1 MPIVQT
7 IRLGYIIDISTWG
20 FLLQLSKESQNT
32 FNALLVFLREEMD
45 SLQRQMEEHTVTV
58 HESMSSL
65 TNTEE
70 ELAQLGLQNNIS
82 KPSTPL
88 DNMVVENNNEAE
100 QQQS

>member
-1 MPIVQT
+1 MK
-7 IRLGYIIDISTWG
+7 
-20 FLLQLSKESQNT
+20 LSKEYQNT
-32 FNALLVFLREEMD
+32 CNALLVFLREEMD

-70 ELAQLGLQNNIS
+70 ELAQLDLQNNIS
-82 KPSTPL
+82 KSSTPL